1 MTAATGSS
9 GRRVA
14 EAWLAAAL
22 AAVSLFFVVY
32 LWTNPVGTPV
42 FGVSANTL
50 PLSMS
55 ILLLLLAVLLLGEAL
70 FALKLSSARTV
81 EPAETTNIGGPAVLF
96 IVCVVYIVALP
107 WLGFLLSS
115 AALIGVTAWLFGN
128 RRPVTLIALMVL
140 APFALSI
147 FFEKAMIIYLPAG
160 KLFQ

>member
-32 LWTNPVGTPV
+32 LWTYPVGTPV

-50 PLSMS
+50 PMSMS
-55 ILLLLLAVLLLGEAL
+55 VLLLLLAVLLLGEAL
-70 FALKLSSARTV
+70 LALKRSSPPV
-81 EPAETTNIGGPAVLF
+81 ESDESGAIGGPAALF
-96 IVCVVYIVALP
+96 IVCVVYIVVLP

-115 AALIGVTAWLFGN
+115 AALVGATAWLFGN

-140 APFALSI
+140 APFALSV
-147 FFEKAMIIYLPAG
+147 FFEKAMIIFLPAG